1 MKERGGGEGEKVDL
15 AQLII
20 MQSRRRSSQSQT
32 DGADSNEQTNLR
44 FTSVSLRLSLSV
56 FPDFEGRFRSGAN
69 DTLH

>member
-1 MKERGGGEGEKVDL
+1 MKEKEGGEGEKVDL

-20 MQSRRRSSQSQT
+20 MQSRRRRSQSQT
-32 DGADSNEQTNLR
+32 EQTPMSKP
-44 FTSVSLRLSLSV
+44 TCGSLQSPSLSV